1 MQAQRN
7 IIVCRSTLTCYQ
19 IFNVQIHDIRSQKCI
34 LTLSQACQVFLLK
47 ETANLANLYAYCIY
61 VAKWNSLGRSQHYKQ
76 QLHIRSFIFF
86 QIFKGITLESYKHL
100 SNCLKVICR
109 IKTYFWNSQLSFA
122 FIQHLYFCQVDT
134 QYIFYSGLCCLGEEI
149 YGLGKKT

>member
-109 IKTYFWNSQLSFA
+109 IKTNIFLEFPTQFCFYSA
-122 FIQHLYFCQVDT
+122 FIFLPSRHLVYLLFR
-134 QYIFYSGLCCLGEEI
+134 SMLSW
-149 YGLGKKT
+149 